1 MNEFKNYHPIVNFMY
16 FASVITFS
24 MLIIHPVCRVISFVS
39 GFVFSVMNGGR
50 KTLAFNIK
58 YLLPLILIT
67 AVVNP
72 VFSHEGITILCY
84 LPSGNPLTAES
95 VIYGISAAVMLAS
108 VVCHFSS
115 FGKIMTSDK
124 LMYLFGK
131 AAPSL
136 SLIFSMTLRFVPRFT
151 EQTKLCAAAQKGIGI
166 DVSQGSIFKRAKNG
180 IKIISV
186 MVTQSL
192 ENAVDTADSMRSRG
206 YGLPGRTSF
215 SNFRLDKRDKTAIF
229 VLGGLILC
237 VAFAAAFKGY
247 YFRYF
252 PSVKGVMPN
261 VYSISAFAAYFLLC
275 TAPIIIEIREALRWK
290 KLKSKI

>member
-58 YLLPLILIT
+58 YLIPLILIT

-206 YGLPGRTSF
+206 YGLPGRTAYSIY
-215 SNFRLDKRDKTAIF
+215 RLDGRDRGALLWLGF
-229 VLGGLILC
+229 CGVYLLSGWLAGGL
-237 VAFAAAFKGY
+237 Y
-247 YFRYF
+247 WRWF
-252 PSVKGVMPN
+252 PSVRHV
-261 VYSISAFAAYFLLC
+261 AAAPLTVSFFLIWLGLC
-275 TAPIIIEIREALRWK
+275 LTPVFINGREARVWRRLNCAM
-290 KLKSKI
+290 